1 MSGHNPRSLHLP
13 SHPGEKR
20 RPSGP
25 SQCCWCE
32 APLEGS
38 EDPERPVRGFSLGP
52 LPNVKRKKEGKKEEK
67 GREEEKEEEEGRK
80 ERERNEQS
88 VEKEG
93 GGRLGDLSQ
102 GPRCP
107 SKMVPLE

>member
-52 LPNVKRKKEGKKEEK
+52 LLTSGEMLFSPNRFLQGSRVGAQETAPRSQLLDSIVLRQNAALEWP
-67 GREEEKEEEEGRK
+67 
-80 ERERNEQS
+80 
-88 VEKEG
+88 G
-93 GGRLGDLSQ
+93 GCLL
-102 GPRCP
+102 
-107 SKMVPLE
+107 

>member
-1 MSGHNPRSLHLP
+1 MNAVRLSIILP
-13 SHPGEKR
+13 YSPDGPKR
-20 RPSGP
+20 KTHAGCWSRWQRL
-25 SQCCWCE
+25 SQIVRLS
-32 APLEGS
+32 APDLIS
-38 EDPERPVRGFSLGP
+38 NSFEDRFSLGP

-80 ERERNEQS
+80 ERERKEES

-107 SKMVPLE
+107 